1 MANGRI
7 GKGFLDAFDALGMVV
22 SNPLILTALIPAL
35 AAGQDVV
42 AVPSDD
48 RETAQGCRTVPGQVV
63 CVQGRGVQGRGLSCG
78 HQEAFA
84 SYVSLK
90 KTCGRTC

>member
-1 MANGRI
+1 MANKRI

-63 CVQGRGVQGRGLSCG
+63 CGKA
-78 HQEAFA
+78 EAYKVVVCPA
-84 SYVSLK
+84 ATRKLLPVM
-90 KTCGRTC
+90 